1 MSSTTSRL
9 AAVAVLVLVG
19 ALHAPTARA
28 QTLGELAEAQRA
40 KQQVELLRQQR
51 ELAEAEASANGK
63 QVKAEAAKV
72 DPAEAAAAARKAQL
86 AARPRITLHALYS
99 RGGAWVAELA
109 SAQGLALAL
118 TGMEIY
124 GHRVVGVDQRGLVL
138 SKPCAAADVRA
149 RRACGQRVLVLG
161 EAI

>member
-9 AAVAVLVLVG
+9 AAVAALVLLG
-19 ALHAPTARA
+19 AVHVSTTHA

-40 KQQVELLRQQR
+40 KQQTELLRQQR
-51 ELAEAEASANGK
+51 ELAEAEAAANGK
-63 QVKAEAAKV
+63 QSRADTPKV
-72 DPAEAAAAARKAQL
+72 DPAEAAAAAKKAQL
-86 AARPRITLHALYS
+86 AARPKIILHALYA

-109 SAQGLALAL
+109 SGQGLALAL

-138 SKPCAAADVRA
+138 SKPCGAADVRA
-149 RRACGQRVLVLG
+149 RRACGQRILVLG